1 MLHVQEV
8 RGQGTLGCVRVRR
21 SALALLLLAN
31 LGLGARA
38 AGARTQ
44 QSILQERSSDVASVA
59 QVQRRETRVQH
70 SVGMV
75 DIGASQIGDRG
86 LQIRQADKNLERNV
100 SGTIVTR
107 IG

>member
-38 AGARTQ
+38 AGAGAQ
-44 QSILQERSSDVASVA
+44 QSILQKRSSDVAGVA
-59 QVQRRETRVQH
+59 QVKGRETRVQH

-75 DIGASQIGDRG
+75 DISASQIRDGR
-86 LQIRQADKNLERNV
+86 LQIRQADQNLRKY
-100 SGTIVTR
+100 
-107 IG
+107 